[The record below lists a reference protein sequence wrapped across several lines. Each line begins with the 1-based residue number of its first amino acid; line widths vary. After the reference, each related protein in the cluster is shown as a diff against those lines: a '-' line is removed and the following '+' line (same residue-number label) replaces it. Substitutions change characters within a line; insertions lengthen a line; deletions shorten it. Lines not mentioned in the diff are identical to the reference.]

1 MKVFSEGKEWRG
13 RPNSWIKQPN
23 SFKEKLDTK
32 KETRRESSHIVS
44 KPSPE
49 RVTKSCL
56 KCLKLETPEMA
67 NKKNLCLVCQVT
79 PSSSQVVEKYKTLLW
94 KEAGMIIIFGWMPKI
109 YFFQLPKLNK
119 YWLGGWTSS
128 CIPGDKKAQN
138 GSFAGLHAVSHF
150 VPQQLKN
157 VIKNQKGHASFWNSE
172 YMYSTE
178 K

>member
-1 MKVFSEGKEWRG
+1 MKVLKARNEGEDQ
-13 RPNSWIKQPN
+13 NSWIKQLN

-67 NKKNLCLVCQVT
+67 NKKNLCFSLPSNALLV
-79 PSSSQVVEKYKTLLW
+79 SSCREVQNLAVE
-94 KEAGMIIIFGWMPKI
+94 GSRDIIFFGWMPKI

-119 YWLGGWTSS
+119 YWSGGWTSS
-128 CIPGDKKAQN
+128 CAPGDGKAQN
-138 GSFAGLHAVSHF
+138 GSSVGLHAVSHF
-150 VPQQLKN
+150 VPQRLQN
-157 VIKNQKGHASFWNSE
+157 VIKKIKKG
-172 YMYSTE
+172 MPVTE
-178 K
+178 ILNTCTQ

>member
-1 MKVFSEGKEWRG
+1 MKGLKARNEGEDQ
-13 RPNSWIKQPN
+13 NSWIKQLN

-94 KEAGMIIIFGWMPKI
+94 KETGTIIFFGWMPKI

-128 CIPGDKKAQN
+128 SAPGDKKAQN
-138 GSFAGLHAVSHF
+138 GSSVGLHPVSHF
-150 VPQQLKN
+150 VPRLLFREISPKLE
-157 VIKNQKGHASFWNSE
+157 H
-172 YMYSTE
+172 
-178 K
+178 

>member
-1 MKVFSEGKEWRG
+1 MKVFSEGKKWRR

-23 SFKEKLDTK
+23 SFKDKLDTK

-44 KPSPE
+44 KLSPE
-49 RVTKSCL
+49 RVKKSCL
-56 KCLKLETPEMA
+56 KCLKLETPEVA
-67 NKKNLCLVCQVT
+67 KKRLCLVCQVT
-79 PSSSQVVEKYKTLLW
+79 PSSSQVVEKYETLRW
-94 KEAGMIIIFGWMPKI
+94 KEAGMIIIFGLMPKI

-119 YWLGGWTSS
+119 YWLGDWISS
-128 CIPGDKKAQN
+128 CVPGDKKAQN

-150 VPQQLKN
+150 VPQGLQN
-157 VIKNQKGHASFWNSE
+157 VIKNQKGHASYWNSE

>member
-1 MKVFSEGKEWRG
+1 MKVLKARNEGEDQ
-13 RPNSWIKQPN
+13 NSWIKQLN

-67 NKKNLCLVCQVT
+67 NKKNLSLVCQVT
-79 PSSSQVVEKYKTLLW
+79 PSSSQVVEKPGYYL
-94 KEAGMIIIFGWMPKI
+94 FGWMPKI
-109 YFFQLPKLNK
+109 YFFQLPKLKK

-128 CIPGDKKAQN
+128 CAPGDGKAQN
-138 GSFAGLHAVSHF
+138 GSSVGLHAVSHF
-150 VPQQLKN
+150 VPQRLQN
-157 VIKNQKGHASFWNSE
+157 VIKKSKRACQLLKFWIHVLNRNINIF
-172 YMYSTE
+172 
-178 K
+178 